1 MNYLKLRTLNS
12 FMNEVYQR
20 ISENKPFDSN
30 LKPYKESL
38 IREVLEYFEERE
50 DYEKCQ
56 VISDFVNKRFNHV
69 TNYLK

>member
-1 MNYLKLRTLNS
+1 MD
-12 FMNEVYQR
+12 EVYQR
-20 ISENKPFDSN
+20 ISENKPFDIN
-30 LKPYKESL
+30 LKPYKESQ

-56 VISDFVNKRFNHV
+56 IISDFLNIRFNHI

>member
-1 MNYLKLRTLNS
+1 MSYLKLRTLNS
-12 FMNEVYQR
+12 FMDEVYQR
-20 ISENKPFDSN
+20 ISENKPFDIN
-30 LKPYKESL
+30 LKPYKESQ

-56 VISDFVNKRFNHV
+56 IISDFLNIRFNHI